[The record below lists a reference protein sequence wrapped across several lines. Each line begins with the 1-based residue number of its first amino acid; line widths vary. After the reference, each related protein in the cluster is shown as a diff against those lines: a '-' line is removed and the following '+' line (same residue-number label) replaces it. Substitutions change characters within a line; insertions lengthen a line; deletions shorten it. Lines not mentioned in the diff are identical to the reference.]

1 MRRRTA
7 VPPLVSWAL
16 VLAAVAPLL
25 ACATGGGVSGGG
37 TVPLAARAETLART
51 NAVDAATAQRWH
63 DGEQL
68 FTARC
73 QRCHALPDPRSVA
86 PEKWPGE
93 VQEMSRK
100 SGLSGD
106 QTTVVAD
113 YLVAAARATR

>member
-7 VPPLVSWAL
+7 VHPLLSWGL
-16 VLAAVAPLL
+16 VVATVAPLL
-25 ACATGGGVSGGG
+25 ACATGGVVSGGG
-37 TVPLAARAETLART
+37 TVPLAARAETLARSS
-51 NAVDAATAQRWH
+51 AADAATAQRWH
-63 DGEQL
+63 EGEQL

-86 PEKWPGE
+86 PEKWPTE

-100 SGLSGD
+100 SGLSGE
-106 QTTVVAD
+106 QTTIVAD